1 MKSEF
6 AFINRIRAQAAR
18 YPQAG
23 LVHGIGEDAAVI
35 GQRQSHVTLVTTD
48 LLVEEVDFKLSYAPP
63 RCLGHKALA
72 VSLSDIAAM
81 GGRPRYSLLT
91 LGIPP
96 ACGEAFWGEFFIGY
110 FSLAERYG
118 VGLIGGDTSAAP
130 DRLVIDSIV
139 IGDAAMNSVVC
150 RSGAQI
156 GDDIYVTGKLGQ
168 SAAGL
173 ELLRRGER
181 LREEADSPA
190 QRALRAHL
198 MPEPP
203 IRFGRYVASR
213 GLAHAM
219 IDVSDGL
226 AQDLAHLC
234 QESGVSA
241 IIDFE
246 AVPVAAG
253 AKLVTDSSEA
263 AFTLAISGGEDFELL
278 LTMSRD
284 AESALVSTANDCQV
298 RLTRIGEIVAV
309 DKNEP
314 ATRLWLRRQGQL
326 EPLAVQGYDHF
337 AQYSGFHS
345 DKEAATEN

>member
-1 MKSEF
+1 MRSEF

-18 YPQAG
+18 YSKAAAG
-23 LVHGIGEDAAVI
+23 LVCGIGDDAAVI
-35 GQRQSHVTLVTTD
+35 GQRQSHVTLVSAD
-48 LLVEEVDFKLSYAPP
+48 LLVEDVDFKLSHTPP
-63 RCLGHKALA
+63 RSLGHKVLA

-81 GGRPRYSLLT
+81 GGRPRYSLLA
-91 LGIPP
+91 LGIPR
-96 ACGEAFWGEFFIGY
+96 ACGEAFWEEFFIGY

-139 IGDAAMNSVVC
+139 IGDAAISGVVR

-156 GDDIYVTGKLGQ
+156 GDGIYVTGELGQ

-181 LREEADSPA
+181 IREGTDSPA
-190 QRALRAHL
+190 QRALHAHL

-203 IRFGRYVASR
+203 IRFGRYVGAR

-226 AQDLAHLC
+226 AQDLARIC
-234 QESGVSA
+234 EESRASA

-253 AKLVTDSSEA
+253 VKLVTDSSEA

-284 AESALVSTANDCQV
+284 AEPALVSTAHDCQV
-298 RLTRIGEIVAV
+298 RLTRIGEIVAA

-314 ATRLWLRRQGQL
+314 ATKLWLRRQGQL

-337 AQYSGFHS
+337 A
-345 DKEAATEN
+345 